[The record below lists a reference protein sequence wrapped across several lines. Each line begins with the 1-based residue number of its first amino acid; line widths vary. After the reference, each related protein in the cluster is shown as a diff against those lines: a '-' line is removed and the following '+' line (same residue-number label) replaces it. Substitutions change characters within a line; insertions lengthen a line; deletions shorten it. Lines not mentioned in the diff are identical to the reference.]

1 MNEKIYDGD
10 PAKFDH
16 LIREG
21 YEFKT
26 REYISRGWEILS
38 GSTGSYLG
46 FILVAGVISG
56 IANSIPYV
64 GILVSIA
71 IGGPIAVGTFI
82 FSQKLANGEVA
93 RFEHFFDGFQDYVQ
107 LTLTY
112 ALYMILAF
120 SPMFLT
126 SLIIGYDFYA
136 PDPSLI
142 PVIMLVM
149 IPSMYLILAYSFA
162 LPLVV
167 FERMS
172 AWNALELSRKI
183 ITKRWFSFFLFLI
196 ALSFIQVLGLLA
208 LVIGLLFTIPLYYTS
223 MYAAYEDIIGGHV
236 DPLLE
241 KIDEIGQE
249 IKPEE
254 FDDKF

>member
-1 MNEKIYDGD
+1 MDGKIYDGD
-10 PAKFDH
+10 PAKFEH

-38 GSTGSYLG
+38 GNFGLFIG
-46 FILVAGVISG
+46 FLIVSGIISG
-56 IANSIPYV
+56 VANSIPYI

-71 IGGPIAVGTFI
+71 LGGPIAVGTFI

-136 PDPSLI
+136 PNPSLI
-142 PVIMLVM
+142 PVMMLVM
-149 IPSMYLILAYSFA
+149 LPSMYLILAYSFA

-183 ITKRWFSFFLFLI
+183 ITKRWFSFFLFMM
-196 ALSFIQVLGLLA
+196 ALCFIQILGILA
-208 LVIGLLFTIPLYYTS
+208 LFIGLLFTIPLIYTS
-223 MYAAYEDIIGGHV
+223 SYAAYEDIFGGQV

-241 KIDEIGQE
+241 KINEIGQE

-254 FDDKF
+254 FDEKF